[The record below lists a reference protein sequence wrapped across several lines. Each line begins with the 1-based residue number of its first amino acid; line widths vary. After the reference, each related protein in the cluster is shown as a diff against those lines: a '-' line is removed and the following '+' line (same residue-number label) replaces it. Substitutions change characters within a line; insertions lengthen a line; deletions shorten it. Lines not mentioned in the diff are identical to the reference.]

1 MKTLVVLSVLFVAL
15 TQAVNC
21 LYDRNGV
28 TYDLSKLTGAN
39 EYRIKDTAVIAS
51 ENRTLVFNV
60 CANVVHP
67 PRDAF
72 GGNGCDVTD
81 HIKKYDGTIETTSD
95 PSPAYSV
102 DSQDG
107 CKRLAL
113 DVENRDNVEVSL
125 YDRRDYAAGVVLTYQ
140 NGDFCCINSLCTI
153 TAPSSLVI
161 NWICTDS
168 SFKMPSQA
176 IISDN
181 ANTCASTLTIESTYA
196 CPTQCPV
203 ANDHLCNNH
212 GSCGYDLSN
221 ANAHCYCNSGWYGE
235 SCNMIIEVDLMDIN
249 TWAILITILLSLIVI
264 ITVISVYLKLRKI
277 NVDPDAFENLETK
290 FNELGQMT
298 QF

>member
-1 MKTLVVLSVLFVAL
+1 MRSYFVLFVAIIAV
-15 TQAVNC
+15 TQAIEC
-21 LYDRNGV
+21 TFSRSGV
-28 TYDLSKLTGAN
+28 TYDLSKLTSKSD
-39 EYRIKDTAVIAS
+39 YRIKDTAVVSS
-51 ENRTLVFNV
+51 ENRTVVFNV
-60 CANVVHP
+60 CSNTVYV

-72 GGNGCDVTD
+72 GGKGCETTD
-81 HIKKYDGTIETTSD
+81 HLKKPDGSIETTSD

-107 CKRLAL
+107 CKRLSM
-113 DVENRDNVEVSL
+113 DISNPDNMDISL
-125 YDRRDYAAGVVLTYQ
+125 YDRRDFAAGVVLTYQ
-140 NGDFCCINSLCTI
+140 NGDYCCVDSQCTN
-153 TAPSSLVI
+153 TALSSLVI
-161 NWICTDS
+161 NWICTDN

-181 ANTCASTLTIESTYA
+181 VNTCASTLVIESTYA
-196 CPTQCPV
+196 CPTECPIV
-203 ANDHLCNNH
+203 NDHLCNNH

-249 TWAILITILLSLIVI
+249 TWAIIITILLSLIVI